1 MQSRT
6 KYGNNCIWWLKS
18 ICLPTL
24 VSSENNNKTPSLT
37 RSANIPTQKGALSLS
52 LIVVPYQSGAL
63 AVLSVSRPPVVPR
76 ALDATESSGQ
86 SMGKGRVY
94 CPPLQPEK
102 LFLWSWTF
110 CRSSYQLS
118 GRLRQK
124 FPVNIYWSDDE
135 IIPYLF
141 RISSST
147 PLTLRTQSLQ
157 PQHGY
162 SVLHYYR
169 KVYILT
175 RFKSEFLDNC
185 LHCFLPSLSDYR
197 CQINHFSLCS

>member
-1 MQSRT
+1 MT
-6 KYGNNCIWWLKS
+6 ES

-94 CPPLQPEK
+94 CPPLQPKK
-102 LFLWSWTF
+102 LFLLIMDLLSILLPAE
-110 CRSSYQLS
+110 RSSTA
-118 GRLRQK
+118 K
-124 FPVNIYWSDDE
+124 
-135 IIPYLF
+135 IPREYLL
-141 RISSST
+141 I
-147 PLTLRTQSLQ
+147 
-157 PQHGY
+157 
-162 SVLHYYR
+162 
-169 KVYILT
+169 
-175 RFKSEFLDNC
+175 
-185 LHCFLPSLSDYR
+185 
-197 CQINHFSLCS
+197 